1 MRTIVLDTS
10 FLIHV
15 ANNPIPGSNYL
26 SEIQSYNLI
35 TINDVVKELSGIS
48 KDRKNFL
55 KTKRSKE
62 ASLALQ
68 YIKNIPKEDVS
79 GSESTDDKIINYAS
93 NNHDIIASLDR
104 DILNKAVRHN
114 IDSVTIEKQRVIWH
128 ISYNR

>member
-79 GSESTDDKIINYAS
+79 GSESTDEKIIRYAS

-104 DILNKAVRHN
+104 DILNKAVRRN
-114 IDSVTIEKQRVIWH
+114 IDSVTIEKQRLIWR
-128 ISYNR
+128 INYNR

>member
-68 YIKNIPKEDVS
+68 YIKYIPKEYVS

-114 IDSVTIEKQRVIWH
+114 IDSVTIEKQRLIWR

>member
-26 SEIQSYNLI
+26 SEIQSYTLI
-35 TINDVVKELSGIS
+35 TITDVVKELSGIS

-68 YIKNIPKEDVS
+68 YIKNIPKEYVS

-104 DILNKAVRHN
+104 DILNKAVRRN
-114 IDSVTIEKQRVIWH
+114 IDSVTIEKQRLIWR

>member
-15 ANNPIPGSNYL
+15 ANNPIPGSDYL

-68 YIKNIPKEDVS
+68 YIKNIPKEEVS
-79 GSESTDDKIINYAS
+79 GSESTDDKIISYAS
-93 NNHDIIASLDR
+93 NNHNIIASLDR

-114 IDSVTIEKQRVIWH
+114 IDSVTIEKQRLIWR

>member
-1 MRTIVLDTS
+1 MRTLVLDTS

-79 GSESTDDKIINYAS
+79 GSESTDDKIISYAS
-93 NNHDIIASLDR
+93 NNHNIIASLDR

-114 IDSVTIEKQRVIWH
+114 IDSVTIEKQRLIWR

>member
-79 GSESTDDKIINYAS
+79 GSESTDDKIIRYAS

-114 IDSVTIEKQRVIWH
+114 IDSVTIEKQRLIWR

>member
-15 ANNPIPGSNYL
+15 ANNPIPGSDYL

-79 GSESTDDKIINYAS
+79 GSESTDDKIIRYAS

-104 DILNKAVRHN
+104 DILNKAIRHN
-114 IDSVTIEKQRVIWH
+114 IDSVTIEKQRLIWR
-128 ISYNR
+128 INYNR

>member
-26 SEIQSYNLI
+26 SEIQSYKLI

-68 YIKNIPKEDVS
+68 YIKNMPKEDVS
-79 GSESTDDKIINYAS
+79 GSESTDDKIIRYAS

-104 DILNKAVRHN
+104 GILNKAVRHN
-114 IDSVTIEKQRVIWH
+114 IDSVTIEKQRLIWR

>member
-79 GSESTDDKIINYAS
+79 GSESTDAKIIRYAS

-114 IDSVTIEKQRVIWH
+114 IDSVTIEKQRLIWR

>member
-68 YIKNIPKEDVS
+68 YIKNIPKEEVS

-104 DILNKAVRHN
+104 GILNKATRHN
-114 IDSVTIEKQRVIWH
+114 IDSVTIEKQRLIWR

>member
-1 MRTIVLDTS
+1 LRTIVLDTS

-114 IDSVTIEKQRVIWH
+114 IDSVTIEKQRLIWR

>member
-15 ANNPIPGSNYL
+15 ANNPIPGSNYI

-79 GSESTDDKIINYAS
+79 GSESTDDKIIRYAS

-104 DILNKAVRHN
+104 GILNKAVRHN
-114 IDSVTIEKQRVIWH
+114 IDSVTIEKQRLIWR

>member
-15 ANNPIPGSNYL
+15 ANNPLPGSNYL
-26 SEIQSYNLI
+26 SEIQSYTLI
-35 TINDVVKELSGIS
+35 TITDVVKELSGIS

-79 GSESTDDKIINYAS
+79 GSESTDNKIIRYAS

-114 IDSVTIEKQRVIWH
+114 IDSVTIEKQRLIWR

>member
-26 SEIQSYNLI
+26 SEIQSYTLI
-35 TINDVVKELSGIS
+35 TITDVVKELSGIS

-68 YIKNIPKEDVS
+68 YIKNMPKEDVS
-79 GSESTDDKIINYAS
+79 GSESTDDKIIRYAS

-104 DILNKAVRHN
+104 GILNKAVRHN
-114 IDSVTIEKQRVIWH
+114 IDSVTIEKQRLIWR

>member
-26 SEIQSYNLI
+26 SEIQSYTLI
-35 TINDVVKELSGIS
+35 TITDVVKELSGIS

-68 YIKNIPKEDVS
+68 YIKNIPKEEVS

-114 IDSVTIEKQRVIWH
+114 IDSVTIEKQRLIWR

>member
-1 MRTIVLDTS
+1 MRTLVLDTS

-93 NNHDIIASLDR
+93 NNHVIIASLDR

-114 IDSVTIEKQRVIWH
+114 IDSVTIEKQRLIWR

>member
-1 MRTIVLDTS
+1 LRTIVLDTS

-26 SEIQSYNLI
+26 SEIQSYTLI
-35 TINDVVKELSGIS
+35 TITDVVKELSGIS

-79 GSESTDDKIINYAS
+79 GSESTDNKIIRYAS

-114 IDSVTIEKQRVIWH
+114 IDSVTIEKQRLIWR

>member
-15 ANNPIPGSNYL
+15 ANNPIPGSDYL

-68 YIKNIPKEDVS
+68 YIKNIPKEEVS

-114 IDSVTIEKQRVIWH
+114 IDSVTIEKQRLIWR

>member
-15 ANNPIPGSNYL
+15 ANNPIPGSNYI

-68 YIKNIPKEDVS
+68 YIKNIPKEEVS
-79 GSESTDDKIINYAS
+79 GSESTDDKIISYAS
-93 NNHDIIASLDR
+93 NNHNIIASLDR

-114 IDSVTIEKQRVIWH
+114 IDSVTIEKQRLIWR

>member
-79 GSESTDDKIINYAS
+79 GSESTDDKIISYAS
-93 NNHDIIASLDR
+93 NNHNIIASLDR

-114 IDSVTIEKQRVIWH
+114 IDSVTIEKQRLIWR

>member
-1 MRTIVLDTS
+1 MRTLVLDTS

-68 YIKNIPKEDVS
+68 YIKNIPKEEVS

-104 DILNKAVRHN
+104 GILNKAVRHN
-114 IDSVTIEKQRVIWH
+114 IDSVTIEKQRLIWR

>member
-26 SEIQSYNLI
+26 SEIQSYTLI
-35 TINDVVKELSGIS
+35 TITDVVKELSGIS

-79 GSESTDDKIINYAS
+79 GSESTDNKIIRYAS

-114 IDSVTIEKQRVIWH
+114 IDSVTIEKQRLIWRINH
-128 ISYNR
+128 NR

>member
-26 SEIQSYNLI
+26 SEIQSYTLI
-35 TINDVVKELSGIS
+35 TITDVVKELSGIS

-79 GSESTDDKIINYAS
+79 GSESTDEKIIRYAS

-104 DILNKAVRHN
+104 DILNQAVRHN
-114 IDSVTIEKQRVIWH
+114 IDSVTIEKQRLIWR

>member
-26 SEIQSYNLI
+26 SEIQSYTLI
-35 TINDVVKELSGIS
+35 TITDVVKELSGIS

-79 GSESTDDKIINYAS
+79 GSESTDEKIIRYAS

-114 IDSVTIEKQRVIWH
+114 IDSVTIEKQRLIWR
-128 ISYNR
+128 ISHNR

>member
-26 SEIQSYNLI
+26 SEIQSYTLI
-35 TINDVVKELSGIS
+35 TITDVVKELSGIS

-79 GSESTDDKIINYAS
+79 GSESTDEKIIRYAS

-104 DILNKAVRHN
+104 DILNKAVRLN
-114 IDSVTIEKQRVIWH
+114 IDSVTIEKQRLIWR

>member
-26 SEIQSYNLI
+26 SEIQSYTLI
-35 TINDVVKELSGIS
+35 TITDVVKELSGIS

-114 IDSVTIEKQRVIWH
+114 IDSVTIEKQRLIWR

>member
-26 SEIQSYNLI
+26 SEIQSYTLI
-35 TINDVVKELSGIS
+35 TITDVVKELSGIS

-79 GSESTDDKIINYAS
+79 GSESTDDKIIRYAS

-114 IDSVTIEKQRVIWH
+114 IDSVTIEKQRLIWR

>member
-79 GSESTDDKIINYAS
+79 GSESTDDKIIRYAS

-104 DILNKAVRHN
+104 GILNKAVRHN
-114 IDSVTIEKQRVIWH
+114 IDSVTIEKQRLIWR

>member
-79 GSESTDDKIINYAS
+79 GSESTDEKIIRYAS

-114 IDSVTIEKQRVIWH
+114 IDSVTIEKQRLIWR

>member
-15 ANNPIPGSNYL
+15 VNNPIPGSNYL
-26 SEIQSYNLI
+26 SEIQSYTLI
-35 TINDVVKELSGIS
+35 TITDVVKELSGIS

-55 KTKRSKE
+55 KTKRSKK

-79 GSESTDDKIINYAS
+79 GSESTDNKIIRYAS

-114 IDSVTIEKQRVIWH
+114 IDSVTIEKQRLIWR

>member
-79 GSESTDDKIINYAS
+79 GSESTDEKIIRYAS

-104 DILNKAVRHN
+104 DILNKAVRRN
-114 IDSVTIEKQRVIWH
+114 IDSVTIEKQRLIWR

>member
-104 DILNKAVRHN
+104 DIINKAVRHN
-114 IDSVTIEKQRVIWH
+114 IDSVTIEKQRLIWH

>member
-1 MRTIVLDTS
+1 LRTIVLDTS

-104 DILNKAVRHN
+104 DILNKAIRHN
-114 IDSVTIEKQRVIWH
+114 IDSVTIEKQRLIWR

>member
-15 ANNPIPGSNYL
+15 ANNPIPGSNYI

-79 GSESTDDKIINYAS
+79 GSESTDDKIIRYAS

-114 IDSVTIEKQRVIWH
+114 IDSVTIEKQRLIWR

>member
-26 SEIQSYNLI
+26 SEIQSYTLI
-35 TINDVVKELSGIS
+35 TITDVVKELSGIS

-79 GSESTDDKIINYAS
+79 GSESTDEKIIRYAS

-104 DILNKAVRHN
+104 DILNKAVRRN
-114 IDSVTIEKQRVIWH
+114 IDSVTIEKQRLIWRM
-128 ISYNR
+128 SYNR

>member
-79 GSESTDDKIINYAS
+79 GSESTADKIINYAS

-114 IDSVTIEKQRVIWH
+114 IDSVTIEKQRLIWR

>member
-15 ANNPIPGSNYL
+15 ANNPIPGSNYI

-114 IDSVTIEKQRVIWH
+114 IDSVTIEKQRLIWR

>member
-15 ANNPIPGSNYL
+15 ANNPIPRSDYL

-35 TINDVVKELSGIS
+35 TINDVVQELSGIS
-48 KDRKNFL
+48 KDRTNFL

-68 YIKNIPKEDVS
+68 YIKNIHKEDVS

-114 IDSVTIEKQRVIWH
+114 IDSVTIEKQRLIWR
-128 ISYNR
+128 INYNR

>member
-15 ANNPIPGSNYL
+15 ANNPIPGSDYL

-35 TINDVVKELSGIS
+35 TINDVVNELFGIS
-48 KDRKNFL
+48 KDRKNSI

-62 ASLALQ
+62 AFLALK
-68 YIKNIPKEDVS
+68 YVKNIPKEDVS

-104 DILNKAVRHN
+104 DILNKATRHN
-114 IDSVTIEKQRVIWH
+114 IDSVTIEKQRLIWR
-128 ISYNR
+128 INYNR

>member
-1 MRTIVLDTS
+1 MRTLVLDTS

-79 GSESTDDKIINYAS
+79 GSESTDDKIIRYAS

-114 IDSVTIEKQRVIWH
+114 IDSVTIEKQRLIWR